1 MATKVTCKVCKGSG
15 YMEVLTSPHD
25 DETETVKCTYCNGR
39 GSIHQM
45 TDEEERDYHADY
57 W

>member
-1 MATKVTCKVCKGSG
+1 MATRLNCQPCGGTG

-25 DETETVKCTYCNGR
+25 DAKETVKCPHCNGK
-39 GSIHQM
+39 GYTYQM
-45 TDEEERDYHADY
+45 TDEEENDYHADY